1 MTDTAIAWD
10 TYAGQRP
17 ERRPTNARGE
27 TTWFNWTQYEDHGPG
42 AELLGLRGGGRVLD
56 LGCGKGG
63 NAAHLAALGMRAVG
77 VDISPRQLAAA
88 RERWGQTPGL
98 ELLRAEAVRFLQEDL
113 DGFDAVYSVYG
124 AAWFTDPALLLPAIR
139 ERLRPG
145 GRFIFPAAPGRGLL
159 RLPGVVHSARLRRG
173 PLVVKRWDYEPEVW
187 KQLLDRYG
195 YTDVR
200 AQVLAAPPARAR
212 WAHSSSGPAPDS

>member
-1 MTDTAIAWD
+1 MTDTAVAWD
-10 TYAGQRP
+10 TYARQRP
-17 ERRPTNARGE
+17 ERRRTNARGE

-42 AELLGLRGGGRVLD
+42 AELLELPGGGRVLD

-77 VDISPRQLAAA
+77 VDVSPRQLAAA
-88 RERWGQTPGL
+88 RERWGRMSGL

-124 AAWFTDPALLLPAIR
+124 VAWFTDPALLLPAIR

-145 GRFIFPAAPGRGLL
+145 GRFVFSQRPPVEGCYGCQASYIPRG
-159 RLPGVVHSARLRRG
+159 SDED

-187 KQLLDRYG
+187 EQLLDRYG

-200 AQVLAAPPARAR
+200 TQVLAAPP
-212 WAHSSSGPAPDS
+212 GPRTVGTLIVQAGT